1 MAVVLYIKWSMEGEI
16 TDHTVIEV
24 SDSEKEKLVKR
35 NIGNPN
41 PKYCEVSQA
50 FRYGLQVETE
60 PVEKKVKIKQVEEEI
75 LEEVEEVEVPISKE
89 EKPKKVILA
98 KSEIKE

>member
-1 MAVVLYIKWSMEGEI
+1 MEGEI

-24 SDSEKEKLVKR
+24 SEGERQKLIQKNV
-35 NIGNPN
+35 GNPN

-50 FRYGLQVETE
+50 FRYGLEVNAI

-75 LEEVEEVEVPISKE
+75 EEEVEEVEVPVVKE
-89 EKPKKVILA
+89 VKPKKVILA